1 MAINLITRVEP
12 KVMERLYQESVTQG
26 LFSKQYNFKGA
37 RTIEIMSVDTV
48 PLTAY
53 NRSLAGTTAGTIGK
67 RFGEIVEL
75 GDTKATYTMNDEVKY
90 NIGFEKS
97 TGSDQGDIK
106 TASSIISRQDREVV
120 VPYRDKYRLQK
131 LALGAGL
138 NKFSATTAADLG
150 KAKII
155 ETLLKARAALRN
167 NYASMGGQVLY
178 VGETNAIEMKLA
190 DQVIGVD
197 KIAENPIVNGVINKL
212 AGFQLNIVPDEYLP
226 SKCAFLIVTKGSAWA
241 PVKVKTS
248 RIITDHPDFD
258 GTAVQY
264 HEYHDCFVNAARK
277 NTIYACW
284 TSASAQADELLES
297 ASSTDSGGS
306 GGGGGT

>member
-1 MAINLITRVEP
+1 MAINLITKTEP
-12 KVMERLYQESVTQG
+12 KVMERLHQESVTQG
-26 LFSKQYNFKGA
+26 LFSNQYNFKGA

-53 NRSLAGTTAGTIGK
+53 DRNLAGSEAGTIGK

-75 GDTKATYTMNDEVKY
+75 GDTKTSYTMNDEVKY

-97 TGSDQGDIK
+97 TGTDQGDIK
-106 TASSIISRQDREVV
+106 TASGIISRQDREVV

-131 LALGAGL
+131 LAMGAGL
-138 NKFSATTAADLG
+138 NKFSATSTELG
-150 KAKII
+150 RGKIL
-155 ETLLKARAALRN
+155 ETLLKARADMRN
-167 NYASMGGQVLY
+167 HYAPIGKQVLY
-178 VGETNAIEMKLA
+178 IGETNAIEMKLA
-190 DQVIGVD
+190 EQVIGVD
-197 KIAENPIVNGVINKL
+197 KIAEKPITNGVLSKL

-226 SKCAFLIVTKGSAWA
+226 STCAFLIVTKGSAWA

-264 HEYHDCFVNAARK
+264 HEYHDCFVNEARK

-284 TSASAQADELLES
+284 TGAEAQADILLPYDYTLK
-297 ASSTDSGGS
+297 AGA
-306 GGGGGT
+306 